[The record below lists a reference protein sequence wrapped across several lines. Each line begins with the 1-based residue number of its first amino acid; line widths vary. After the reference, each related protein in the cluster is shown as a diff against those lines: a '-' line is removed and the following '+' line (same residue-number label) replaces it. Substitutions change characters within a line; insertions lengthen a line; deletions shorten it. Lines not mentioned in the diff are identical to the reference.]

1 MKSEKEKVLRKP
13 FTDETEKTELGEGEA
28 APAMPV
34 CIYSPFCDVSS
45 LVTCAE
51 RHLRR
56 GFDVREGGVV
66 MRFAQAFLKLNKLDR
81 RLFSHATE
89 PCL

>member
-1 MKSEKEKVLRKP
+1 MFL
-13 FTDETEKTELGEGEA
+13 D
-28 APAMPV
+28 MPV

-45 LVTCAE
+45 PVTCAK
-51 RHLRR
+51 RHFRQ

-66 MRFAQAFLKLNKLDR
+66 MRFTQAFLKLNKLDR
-81 RLFSHATE
+81 QLFSQATE

>member
-1 MKSEKEKVLRKP
+1 MKQKRQNGGGGGSL
-13 FTDETEKTELGEGEA
+13 
-28 APAMPV
+28 AMPV

-45 LVTCAE
+45 PVTCAE